1 MFYVGLDIH
10 TKQITV
16 CVLDQDGKVF
26 ERCQVRQLD
35 QLQHRLAR
43 LPGPFEVCFEASTGY
58 GAFVEALSPLAS
70 RVVVAHPGHLKLIYR
85 SRTKNDRNDA
95 LRLAKLLYID
105 EVPQVHVP
113 SADVRAWRQ
122 MILFRST
129 LIQKRTRAKN
139 GLRAVLR
146 TVCITAPR
154 RQGLWTRRGIE
165 WLKSLQFAQP
175 SHALQRDMLLDELAT
190 LSQQIARVER
200 ELARCSRD
208 NTAVWQLRSIPGVGP
223 RTSEAV
229 VAFLDQP
236 RRFARAKQVG
246 KYFGLIP
253 CQDQSGDVNRLGHI
267 TREGPAV
274 VRQLLTE
281 AAWQAVRR
289 SPTVRAYFERI
300 QRADKER
307 RKIALTATA
316 HYLARVMWAMLK
328 HGTLWNEQRQA
339 A

>member
-16 CVLDQDGKVF
+16 CILDRDGKLF
-26 ERCQVRQLD
+26 ERYQVRQLD
-35 QLQHRLAR
+35 QLQQRLAR
-43 LPGPFEVCFEASTGY
+43 IPGPFEVCFEASTGY
-58 GAFVEALSPLAS
+58 GAYCELLGTVAD
-70 RVVVAHPGHLKLIYR
+70 RVVVAHPGLLKLIYR

-95 LRLAKLLYID
+95 LRLAKLLYIG

-122 MILFRST
+122 LILFRHT

-139 GLRAVLR
+139 GLRALLR
-146 TVCITAPR
+146 TVCVPAPR
-154 RQGLWTRRGIE
+154 RGSLWTRRGIE
-165 WLKSLQFAQP
+165 WLKSLEFVQP
-175 SHALQRDMLLDELAT
+175 LLALQRDMLLDELAT
-190 LSQQIARVER
+190 LSQQITRVER
-200 ELARCSRD
+200 ELARSSRD
-208 NTAVWQLRSIPGVGP
+208 NPAVWQLRSIPGVGP
-223 RTSEAV
+223 RTAEAV

-236 RRFARAKQVG
+236 RRFARSKQVG
-246 KYFGLIP
+246 AYFGLVP
-253 CQDQSGDVNRLGHI
+253 CQDQSGDANRLGHI
-267 TREGPAV
+267 TRQGPAV

-289 SPTVRAYFERI
+289 SPAVRAYFERV
-300 QRADKER
+300 QRADATR
-307 RKIALTATA
+307 RKIAVTATA

-328 HGTLWNEQRQA
+328 HGTLWNEQGQA